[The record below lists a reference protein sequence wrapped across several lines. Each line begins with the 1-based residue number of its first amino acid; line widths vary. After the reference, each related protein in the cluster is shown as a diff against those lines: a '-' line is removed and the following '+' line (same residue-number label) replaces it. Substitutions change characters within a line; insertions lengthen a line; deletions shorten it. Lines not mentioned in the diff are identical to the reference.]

1 MYNPVVRRSTV
12 AMVLGGEV
20 ALLLLGSWLWLGMPG
35 WRQNDS
41 APTITIHMKVKPG
54 SLGRT
59 YSL

>member
-1 MYNPVVRRSTV
+1 
-12 AMVLGGEV
+12 MVLGAEV